1 MKKSEVR
8 IGGIYAAK
16 VSDRITEVRI
26 DGVNPHGGWNA
37 TNLATGKNVRIK
49 RAQRLRHE
57 ISDAPADAPPPDPD
71 HCSRCGR
78 PSALTHL
85 GSPLCQA
92 CWDQQC
98 RQDEAAAQ
106 EPGPDTAEIAATVEA
121 VQAGNL
127 VEGIAIPTPA
137 KKSRTRKAAEPKPKR
152 LGVLNAAAQVLK
164 ASGQA
169 MRSGEMIAAMV
180 EQDLWQ
186 SPNGKTPEATL
197 YAAIIRE
204 IGTKGDSA
212 RFRKVERGK
221 FEYAGTEA

>member
-1 MKKSEVR
+1 MKKNEVR

-37 TNLATGKNVRIK
+37 TNLATGKKVRIK
-49 RAQRLRHE
+49 GAQRLRRE
-57 ISDAPADAPPPDPD
+57 ISEAPPDAPPPDRD
-71 HCSRCGR
+71 HCSRCGQ

-106 EPGPDTAEIAATVEA
+106 EPEPETAEIAATVEA

-127 VEGIAIPTPA
+127 ADGIAIPTPA
-137 KKSRTRKAAEPKPKR
+137 KKTRARKAAEPKPKR

-180 EQDLWQ
+180 EQGLWE

-204 IGTKGDSA
+204 IGTKGDAA

>member
-1 MKKSEVR
+1 M
-8 IGGIYAAK
+8 
-16 VSDRITEVRI
+16 
-26 DGVNPHGGWNA
+26 
-37 TNLATGKNVRIK
+37 
-49 RAQRLRHE
+49 
-57 ISDAPADAPPPDPD
+57 
-71 HCSRCGR
+71 
-78 PSALTHL
+78 THL
-85 GSPLCQA
+85 GSALCQI

-98 RQDEAAAQ
+98 QRDEGAAQ
-106 EPGPDTAEIAATVEA
+106 EPQPETTEIAATVEA

-127 VEGIAIPTPA
+127 AEGIAIPTPA
-137 KKSRTRKAAEPKPKR
+137 KKTRTKRAAEPKPKR

-164 ASGQA
+164 ASGQP

-180 EQDLWQ
+180 EQGLWQ